1 MTIFNIELHG
11 RRNANQDSAETL
23 RACCNTSTVS
33 LKPGCQSR
41 WNHEVE
47 VLDRKGL
54 VGSLIELNR
63 LAQDIREAGHSLQ
76 VVGAAAGSMAFHAMG
91 LSPICPLE
99 HGLYLERFVDPRDC
113 GKPHQL
119 HIGGM
124 VSMSGVEF
132 LKVLRNRGFAF
143 RVFEHEAEVN
153 GRTERIETIGAK
165 QPGEWC
171 DGARIILQ
179 IAAPSILAVT
189 TLVSTWHEGWM
200 SDERTWELLTNG
212 DTAGIS
218 NLDAAVD
225 QSTLRSLKPK
235 SLIDLAAVMV
245 ANWPGQ
251 AEDGEPRD
259 SVFQEDL
266 MTMLHGAGDFS
277 LREAYK
283 LIRTLAKS
291 KPDATDA
298 AREQFLKCAERR
310 GLEQEKATKLWGLA
324 RTESPHALC
333 KAHIYVT
340 AFHSLQAA
348 FVKAHQPEEFHV
360 VIAAM
365 KN

>member
-1 MTIFNIELHG
+1 LTIFNIELYGH
-11 RRNANQDSAETL
+11 RNANQDSAESL
-23 RACCNTSTVS
+23 RACCNLSTAS
-33 LKPGCQSR
+33 MKPGCQSR
-41 WNHEVE
+41 WNQEVE
-47 VLDRKGL
+47 VFDRKGL

-63 LAQDIREAGHSLQ
+63 LAQDLRGAGHSLQ
-76 VVGAAAGSMAFHAMG
+76 IVGAAAGSMVFHAMG
-91 LSPICPLE
+91 LSPICPVE

-189 TLVSTWHEGWM
+189 TLVSTWHEDWM
-200 SDERTWELLTNG
+200 CDERTWELLTNG
-212 DTAGIS
+212 DTAGIP
-218 NLDAAVD
+218 NLDAAAD
-225 QSTLRSLKPK
+225 QSTLRRLKPRTLK
-235 SLIDLAAVMV
+235 ELATVMV
-245 ANWPGQ
+245 TNRPGQ
-251 AEDGEPRD
+251 TEDEQTCHP
-259 SVFQEDL
+259 VFQEDL
-266 MTMLHGAGDFS
+266 MTMLHQAGDIS
-277 LREAYK
+277 LREAYE
-283 LIRTLAKS
+283 LVRTLAKN
-291 KPDATDA
+291 KPDMNEA
-298 AREQFLKCAERR
+298 ARKQFLKCAESRE
-310 GLEQEKATKLWGLA
+310 LDQEKVSLPWERVRAGS
-324 RTESPHALC
+324 RHALC

-348 FVKAHQPEEFHV
+348 FIKAHQPEEFRA